1 MAIGSRAYNEY
12 GQALKTGELTAIP
25 RNKYSFTVS
34 IDTIDKPYKFIRIA
48 NVQMPSFTYRSQT
61 INNYNNKSIVQTGI
75 DYTPITLT
83 AYDTK
88 DAAFEEFL
96 KNYARHYVAGPMNEE
111 SYVEW
116 LANPNNKGLEL
127 RNTNH
132 YIKKMVIERVDG
144 KSLTNKIEIF
154 HPFIANADADTLDY
168 SDSSPTV
175 FRVSF
180 NYEGYNILS
189 SNTAL
194 PPQLQKPVETITPL
208 EAGQVLPLEELN
220 KSAIFA
226 TEDESITSNK
236 AAIIPVTETT
246 VETFTGTLQGHWPTK
261 LELAPYLTGKGL
273 TSIDKKRAA
282 MLARL
287 ARAEEIVALGVD
299 AGDTKFQPGVNQIVT
314 LPNGD
319 RFIAQVPESEIHYTD
334 TDPDDL
340 GAI

>member
-34 IDTIDKPYKFIRIA
+34 IDTIDKPYEFIRIA

-127 RNTNH
+127 RDTNH
-132 YIKKMVIERVDG
+132 YIRKMVIERVDG

-189 SNTAL
+189 SNTA
-194 PPQLQKPVETITPL
+194 PEPKTTLQHIQEIQS
-208 EAGQVLPLEELN
+208 AGQVLPLEELN

-226 TEDESITSNK
+226 TEDESITTNK

-246 VETFTGTLQGHWPTK
+246 VETFTGTLQGHSPTK
-261 LELAPYLTGKGL
+261 LELAPYLTGKG
-273 TSIDKKRAA
+273 SPIIDQKRAA

-314 LPNGD
+314 MANGD
-319 RFIAQVPESEIHYTD
+319 RFIAQVPESEINFTD
-334 TDPDDL
+334 TNPDEL

>member
-34 IDTIDKPYKFIRIA
+34 IDTIDKPYEFIRIA

-127 RNTNH
+127 RDTNH

-189 SNTAL
+189 SDTAL

-208 EAGQVLPLEELN
+208 KHAEEFADVSSIYVMDNEKEILESN
-220 KSAIFA
+220 VTA
-226 TEDESITSNK
+226 TSVTSNK
-236 AAIIPVTETT
+236 SELIPIEFGPGNRPSNVYGIARPTT
-246 VETFTGTLQGHWPTK
+246 SEERAVREEEIK
-261 LELAPYLTGKGL
+261 NVIRTGKVV
-273 TSIDKKRAA
+273 
-282 MLARL
+282 
-287 ARAEEIVALGVD
+287 AEDGEYYPFVEGEGMQLVKYQGKTYMATVSG
-299 AGDTKFQPGVNQIVT
+299 
-314 LPNGD
+314 PN
-319 RFIAQVPESEIHYTD
+319 
-334 TDPDDL
+334 
-340 GAI
+340 